1 MCKECK
7 CNGGACSTKK
17 EESIIVKVDTG
28 CDGEVL
34 IKVWGIT
41 LEELDKELHTYN
53 RLYQTDEFDDSF
65 QSYLEEKE
73 IKFEEF
79 NPPVIDI
86 SGYEDE
92 EEE

>member
-7 CNGGACSTKK
+7 CGGCKTK

-34 IKVWGIT
+34 IKVWGISF
-41 LEELDKELHTYN
+41 EELDKELHKYN
-53 RLYQTDEFDDSF
+53 KLYQDGEFDSSF
-65 QSYLEEKE
+65 QSYLEDKN

-79 NPPVIDI
+79 NPLVIDI
-86 SGYEDE
+86 SGDED
-92 EEE
+92 